1 MGPRNRGARR
11 DLLHLAAGRLGVPK
25 NVKVIQAREFVRGT
39 PEGRVFLDEA
49 EQLLKDIA
57 LAGAGLD
64 GFHVLVDTRAV
75 TAGLS
80 ATELWHLAGKVA
92 SLRQDAS
99 RRIAILCPKERFDHS
114 VFFALCAEN
123 RGLNVR
129 AFMGYEDAMEW
140 LLE

>member
-1 MGPRNRGARR
+1 
-11 DLLHLAAGRLGVPK
+11 VPK
-25 NVKVIQAREFVRGT
+25 NVKVIQAKEFVRGT
-39 PEGRVFLDEA
+39 PEGRVYLDQA

-57 LAGAGLD
+57 GAGAGLE
-64 GFHVLVDTRAV
+64 GFHVLVDTRRV

-80 ATELWHLAGKVA
+80 ATELWRLA
-92 SLRQDAS
+92 SLLAQFRRSDG
-99 RRIAILCPKERFDHS
+99 RRIAILCPAERFDHS

-140 LLE
+140 LLG